1 MIDKI
6 LYLIAEGFRS
16 LWRARLTAAASITAI
31 GVSMSFVGFGVVIG
45 QNFSDLIEFA
55 RSQYRF
61 EVFFSPLMSDSE
73 AELIVKN
80 IRKIERVKSAR
91 LITKLEAAEIFESEF
106 GEDIYDLLQEN
117 PLPASCVVKLEEE
130 GEERLRVEP
139 IIRRIRSMQDV
150 TDVRYQGRI
159 ISLVERYYQGFFSLV
174 TALAV
179 VVLLG
184 TVLLISNTIRLT
196 IYSRRD
202 LIRILKL
209 VGATNRFIRFPFL
222 VEGVIE
228 GILGALLA
236 CVVTYGF
243 VRGGNYF
250 LSLFMSYRLIWDMK
264 VVAILVVVVVFFAI
278 AGSMR
283 SVRKFLV

>member
-1 MIDKI
+1 VIDKI

-16 LWRARLTAAASITAI
+16 LWRARLTAVASITAI
-31 GVSMSFVGFGVVIG
+31 GVSMSFVGFGAIIG

-61 EVFFSPLMSDSE
+61 EVFFSPLISDSE
-73 AELIVKN
+73 AKKTVDN
-80 IRKIERVKSAR
+80 IMEIERVKSAR
-91 LITKLEAAEIFESEF
+91 LITKQEASEIFESEF
-106 GEDIYDLLQEN
+106 GENIYDLLQEN

-130 GEERLRVEP
+130 GEERLRVSP
-139 IIRRIRSMQDV
+139 IIRQIRAMPDV
-150 TDVRYQGRI
+150 SDVRYQGRI
-159 ISLVERYYQGFFSLV
+159 ISLVEQYYQGFFAVV

-209 VGATNRFIRFPFL
+209 VGATDRFIRFPFL
-222 VEGVIE
+222 VEGIIE
-228 GILGALLA
+228 GVLGAFLA
-236 CVVTYGF
+236 SAVAYGF
-243 VRGGNYF
+243 VHAGNYF
-250 LSLFMSYRLIWDMK
+250 LSLFVRYRLMWDMK
-264 VVAILVVVVVFFAI
+264 IVAILVVVVVFFAI
-278 AGSMR
+278 AGSLR

>member
-16 LWRARLTAAASITAI
+16 LWRARLTAVASITAI
-31 GVSMSFVGFGVVIG
+31 GVSMSFVGFGAIIG

-61 EVFFSPLMSDSE
+61 EVFFSPLISDSE
-73 AELIVKN
+73 AKKTVDN
-80 IRKIERVKSAR
+80 IMEIERVKSAR
-91 LITKLEAAEIFESEF
+91 LITKQEASEIFESEF
-106 GEDIYDLLQEN
+106 GENIYDLLQEN

-130 GEERLRVEP
+130 GEERLRVSP
-139 IIRRIRSMQDV
+139 IIRQIRAMPDV
-150 TDVRYQGRI
+150 SDVRYQGRI
-159 ISLVERYYQGFFSLV
+159 ISLVEQYYQGFFAVV

-209 VGATNRFIRFPFL
+209 VGATDRFIRFPFL
-222 VEGVIE
+222 VEGIIE
-228 GILGALLA
+228 GVLGAFLA
-236 CVVTYGF
+236 SAVAYGF
-243 VRGGNYF
+243 VHAGNYF
-250 LSLFMSYRLIWDMK
+250 LSLFVRYRLMWDMK
-264 VVAILVVVVVFFAI
+264 IVAILVVVVVFFAI
-278 AGSMR
+278 AGSLR